1 MAKDKPTPESVE
13 KILRTVQWPGTGR
26 DIVSL
31 GIIREISLQGC
42 TIRVVLS
49 ARDQSPEASQ
59 AVAEEIRSRIKA
71 EHEKFVADIELEP
84 PPPSRAGASPASQ
97 ARQAQAPSGPEQ
109 AIPGVRHIVAVGSG
123 KGGVGKSTVAVNLA
137 LALQK
142 LGHRVGIMDADVYGP
157 SLPLLMGT
165 SEKPKVAA
173 RNRIVPLEVH
183 GVQLMSMGFLVDE
196 DAPVIWRGPMVMK
209 LIQQFL
215 DGVEWREAD
224 FLVVD
229 LPPGTGDTQLTLV
242 QSTRLSGAVIVTT
255 PQDLALL
262 DAVRAAQMFRKV
274 DVPVLGIVENMS
286 VFVCPKCG
294 EESHIFGRGGGRREA
309 ERLGI
314 PFLGSVPLNPAIREG
329 SDTGRPIV
337 VVDPEAPETKTFL
350 QIAERVAEETEAASR
365 SPVGPYGGSADEPIR
380 VTFSDSS

>member
-13 KILRTVQWPGTGR
+13 KILRTVQWPGTER

-42 TIRVVLS
+42 TIRVALN
-49 ARDQSPEASQ
+49 ARDPSPEAFQTIS
-59 AVAEEIRSRIKA
+59 EEVRSRLKA
-71 EHEKFVADIELEP
+71 EYEKFAVDIEQVEP
-84 PPPSRAGASPASQ
+84 PPPRPQ
-97 ARQAQAPSGPEQ
+97 QAQQQAPAPSGPEQ
-109 AIPGVRHIVAVGSG
+109 AIPGIRHIVAVGSG

-142 LGHRVGIMDADVYGP
+142 LGRRVGIMDADVYGP
-157 SLPLLMGT
+157 SLPLLMGA
-165 SEKPKVAA
+165 SEKPKVTA
-173 RNRIVPLEVH
+173 RNKIVPLEVH

-215 DGVEWREAD
+215 GGVEWREAD

-262 DAVRAAQMFRKV
+262 DAARAAQMFRKV

-314 PFLGSVPLNPAIREG
+314 PFLGEIPLNPAIREG

-337 VVDPEAPETKTFL
+337 AVDPEAPETKTFL
-350 QIAERVAEETEAASR
+350 KIAERVAEETEAAS
-365 SPVGPYGGSADEPIR
+365 EPIR

>member
-1 MAKDKPTPESVE
+1 MAKDKPRRRRSKPAKVVRADKPTPESVE
-13 KILRTVQWPGTGR
+13 KILRTVRWPGTER

-42 TIRVVLS
+42 TIHVALG
-49 ARDQSPEASQ
+49 ARDPSPEASQ
-59 AVAEEIRSRIKA
+59 AVAEEVRSRLKA
-71 EHEKFVADIELEP
+71 EYEKFAVDIEHVAP
-84 PPPSRAGASPASQ
+84 PPPPHPQ
-97 ARQAQAPSGPEQ
+97 QAPPQGSPSPHSHAQ

-137 LALQK
+137 LALKK
-142 LGHRVGIMDADVYGP
+142 LGRRVGVMDADVYGP
-157 SLPLLMGT
+157 SIPLLMGA
-165 SEKPKVAA
+165 SERPKVTA

-215 DGVEWREAD
+215 VGVEWREAD

-242 QSTRLSGAVIVTT
+242 QSTRLSGAVVVTT

-262 DAVRAAQMFRKV
+262 DAARAAQMFNKV

-286 VFVCPKCG
+286 VFVCPRCG
-294 EESHIFGRGGGRREA
+294 EESHIFGQGGGHREA

-314 PFLGSVPLNPAIREG
+314 PFLGEIPLNPAIREG
-329 SDTGRPIV
+329 SDTGRPTV
-337 VVDPEAPETKTFL
+337 AVEPESPETKIFL
-350 QIAERVAEETEAASR
+350 KIAERVAKETEAAS
-365 SPVGPYGGSADEPIR
+365 EPTR
-380 VTFSDSS
+380 VTF